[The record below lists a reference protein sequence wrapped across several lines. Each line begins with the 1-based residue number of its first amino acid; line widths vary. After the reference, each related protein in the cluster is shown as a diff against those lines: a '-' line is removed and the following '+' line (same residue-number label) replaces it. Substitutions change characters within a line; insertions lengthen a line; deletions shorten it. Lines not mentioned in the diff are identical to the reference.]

1 MPLTGAKGHEDPEMV
16 VVGKE
21 NVRASLIVLLQYVP
35 LPSLIFLLSSP
46 LFYPKNT
53 QQTGSTIH

>member
-21 NVRASLIVLLQYVP
+21 NVRASLFVLLQYVP
-35 LPSLIFLLSSP
+35 LQFSSSFSLPNF
-46 LFYPKNT
+46 FFQKNT